1 MEAPP
6 RSSTSI
12 IGSLIAYYAG
22 DLCNTSKGT
31 YEHLYNES
39 KKILDD
45 GGEISEVVDFIIAYK
60 ALKEL

>member
-31 YEHLYNES
+31 YEHLYKES

-45 GGEISEVVDFIIAYK
+45 GGEISEVADFIIAYK